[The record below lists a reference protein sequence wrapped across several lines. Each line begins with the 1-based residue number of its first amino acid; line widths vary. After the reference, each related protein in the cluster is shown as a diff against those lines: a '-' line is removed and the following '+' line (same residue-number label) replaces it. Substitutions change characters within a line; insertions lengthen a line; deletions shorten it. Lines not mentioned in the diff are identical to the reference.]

1 MRGLKSKNK
10 FSLGKAGIV
19 WILAIPLVAASILMT
34 VEMASSG
41 AELSLLEKEEAA
53 LRGENQRLGAE
64 LVSAS
69 SLSQFENT
77 YESLGFIKPAK
88 TIYITAEEAVAK
100 LP

>member
-1 MRGLKSKNK
+1 MRRQKSKNK
-10 FSLGKAGIV
+10 FVV

-41 AELSLLEKEEAA
+41 AELSLLTSQEAA
-53 LRGENQRLGAE
+53 LKAENQRLGAE

-69 SLSQFENT
+69 SLSQFEST
-77 YESLGFIKPAK
+77 YESLGFIRPEK
-88 TIYITAEEAVAK
+88 TIYITEEDAVAK

>member
-1 MRGLKSKNK
+1 MRRIL
-10 FSLGKAGIV
+10 IY
-19 WILAIPLVAASILMT
+19 ILAVSLVAASILMT

-41 AELSLLEKEEAA
+41 AEFSFLESQETA
-53 LRGENQRLGAE
+53 LRSENQRLGAE

-77 YESLGFIKPAK
+77 YESLGFVKPEK
-88 TIYITAEEAVAK
+88 TIYITEEEAVAK

>member
-1 MRGLKSKNK
+1 MRRVKSKNK
-10 FSLGKAGIV
+10 FNFGKAGII
-19 WILAIPLVAASILMT
+19 WILAIPLVAASIFLT

-41 AELSLLEKEEAA
+41 TELSFLESQEAA
-53 LRGENQRLGAE
+53 LKSENQRLGAE

-77 YESLGFIKPAK
+77 YESLGFIKPEK
-88 TIYITAEEAVAK
+88 TIYITEEEAVAR

>member
-1 MRGLKSKNK
+1 MRREKSKNK

-19 WILAIPLVAASILMT
+19 YILAVLLVAASILMT

-41 AELSLLEKEEAA
+41 AEFSKLEKEEAV

-77 YESLGFIKPAK
+77 YESLGFIKPEK
-88 TIYITAEEAVAK
+88 TIYITEEDAVAK

>member
-1 MRGLKSKNK
+1 MKRVKSKNK
-10 FSLGKAGIV
+10 FIV
-19 WILAIPLVAASILMT
+19 WILAIPLVAASIVTT

-41 AELSLLEKEEAA
+41 AELSLLTSQEAA
-53 LRGENQRLGAE
+53 LRSENQRLGAE

-77 YESLGFIKPAK
+77 YESLGFIRPEKI
-88 TIYITAEEAVAK
+88 IYITEEEAVAK

>member
-1 MRGLKSKNK
+1 MRKEVKNK
-10 FSLGKAGIV
+10 FNFGKAGIV
-19 WILAIPLVAASILMT
+19 YILAVPLVAAAIFMT

-41 AELSLLEKEEAA
+41 AELSKLEREEAA
-53 LRGENQRLGAE
+53 LKAENQRFGAE

-77 YESLGFIKPAK
+77 YESLGFIKPEK
-88 TIYITAEEAVAK
+88 TIYITEEDAVAK

>member
-1 MRGLKSKNK
+1 MRTIKSKNK

-19 WILAIPLVAASILMT
+19 YLLAVPLVVASILMT

-41 AELSLLEKEEAA
+41 AELSLLESQEAA
-53 LRGENQRLGAE
+53 LRAENQRLGAE

-77 YESLGFIKPAK
+77 YESLGFIKPEK
-88 TIYITAEEAVAK
+88 TIYITEEEAVAK